1 MLYRGARVLIMDEPT
16 AVLTPQEVRELF
28 ATLRSMTERGYSI
41 IFISHKLDEVLN
53 IANRVTVLQRGR
65 VTAAGLEAKSVTKPE
80 LARLMVGRDVVFN
93 LEKKP
98 ITPGPVALSIEN
110 LSAENDRS
118 LPALRNLSLQV
129 HVGEIVGVAGVA
141 GNGQTELAQV
151 ITGLRRCAGGCV
163 TVSGQEITNC
173 PPRRAID
180 RGVSHIPEDRAGV
193 GSSPSLSVADNL
205 IMKKYRQAPV
215 ASGWVLNRPIIRQ
228 NAEKLKQAYDI
239 AAPSIDTA
247 ARLLSGGNLQ
257 KMILAREMSSTPKVM
272 IAMQPTR
279 GLDVGA
285 IEAVHGLLLQ
295 EREQG
300 AAILLISEE
309 LDEIMSLSDR
319 IVVMYEGQIMG
330 ELGAAEADLEKIGLM
345 MAGTRKEKLQDK
357 LTTGPTGQ
365 MI

>member
-1 MLYRGARVLIMDEPT
+1 
-16 AVLTPQEVRELF
+16 
-28 ATLRSMTERGYSI
+28 
-41 IFISHKLDEVLN
+41 
-53 IANRVTVLQRGR
+53 
-65 VTAAGLEAKSVTKPE
+65 
-80 LARLMVGRDVVFN
+80 
-93 LEKKP
+93 
-98 ITPGPVALSIEN
+98 
-110 LSAENDRS
+110 
-118 LPALRNLSLQV
+118 
-129 HVGEIVGVAGVA
+129 
-141 GNGQTELAQV
+141 
-151 ITGLRRCAGGCV
+151 LRRCAGGCV

-228 NAEKLKQAYDI
+228 NAEKLKLAYDI
-239 AAPSIDTA
+239 AAPSIDTE

-319 IVVMYEGQIMG
+319 IVVMYEGKIMG